1 MNVGVMSQ
9 LTFGAWKHETTAHF
23 CTLVGFSNW
32 APSITISLMGSNA
45 ENIAYN
51 LIPLQPVL
59 ER

>member
-32 APSITISLMGSNA
+32 APSITISLMDTVTAGSGALRA
-45 ENIAYN
+45 ES
-51 LIPLQPVL
+51 
-59 ER
+59 